1 METASELPF
10 LYRIHAVK
18 FNLILFQ
25 GPKKKKKKKR
35 MSISCALAEVSFYF
49 QRVKKRERNVNSP
62 SLVSFLKPHDFT
74 NY

>member
-10 LYRIHAVK
+10 LYRIKEVN
-18 FNLILFQ
+18 FNFFFFH
-25 GPKKKKKKKR
+25 GKKKKKKKKKR
-35 MSISCALAEVSFYF
+35 IFPVHLAEVSFYF

-62 SLVSFLKPHDFT
+62 SLVIFFKPHDFT